1 MSARRSKS
9 QSITSASAAAENRF
23 ERHPRLTLTVILLSS
38 IGLALFAAEMIA
50 RWVHPLDTGTSSEYR
65 VPDPRFGWVLAPGA
79 NYVNRL
85 PEEAVPVS
93 YNADGWRDQPRAQDK
108 AKGVMRVLVL
118 GDSFMEAYSVRFEDA
133 LPARLE
139 RLIGTAERRVE
150 VINLGVGGY
159 GTLQEYLVFNAV
171 GRGYQPDVVVLA
183 MFLGND
189 LIDNSQELTSLL
201 SRSGLKV
208 NARPFLDPRVSEPGW
223 VVTQVDYEGALK
235 RYEKHR
241 RRAAEPLNRLLRHSA
256 LLQTG
261 RRALELVPLSWWT
274 GSHSKKG
281 VSWLLANFCLHY
293 REEPP
298 EFKRSWDVTRRI
310 LARLNRDVRGAGAR
324 LLVMSVPGDHEVEEN
339 RVENDNYACVKETFS
354 YRRLGKL
361 LDELDIDYLDLL
373 PAFRDAR
380 RQTRVELF
388 RRSDGHWNPQGHAL
402 AAREL
407 AAAIEHRGYL
417 DSPVAGFFGDKS
429 EAPFR

>member
-23 ERHPRLTLTVILLSS
+23 ERQPRLTLTVILLSS

-189 LIDNSQELTSLL
+189 LIDNSQELLRSFPEVG
-201 SRSGLKV
+201 SRST
-208 NARPFLDPRVSEPGW
+208 R
-223 VVTQVDYEGALK
+223 
-235 RYEKHR
+235 
-241 RRAAEPLNRLLRHSA
+241 
-256 LLQTG
+256 G
-261 RRALELVPLSWWT
+261 R
-274 GSHSKKG
+274 
-281 VSWLLANFCLHY
+281 F
-293 REEPP
+293 
-298 EFKRSWDVTRRI
+298 
-310 LARLNRDVRGAGAR
+310 
-324 LLVMSVPGDHEVEEN
+324 
-339 RVENDNYACVKETFS
+339 
-354 YRRLGKL
+354 
-361 LDELDIDYLDLL
+361 
-373 PAFRDAR
+373 
-380 RQTRVELF
+380 
-388 RRSDGHWNPQGHAL
+388 
-402 AAREL
+402 
-407 AAAIEHRGYL
+407 
-417 DSPVAGFFGDKS
+417 
-429 EAPFR
+429 